1 MTKQKCQPFS
11 MLGNTIAGGRPVPVR
26 PAPLTECVPGHEPT
40 RETRDG
46 HATWSRSHANAHRP
60 TEGRR
65 LVNEFAAQQEQ
76 ITILSVREKRAQLSW
91 AEVQA
96 GREAL
101 EARVQAHHA
110 AEAERGAERARD
122 QAEIDAIMAQDARAY
137 GAARRA
143 EQRAKRR
150 QPPQPLWERVPPP
163 EPKAKPA
170 TTPRPK
176 PSYRALLDAYMA
188 RKAQRSVTP

>member
-1 MTKQKCQPFS
+1 MIGSTV
-11 MLGNTIAGGRPVPVR
+11 AGGTPVPVR
-26 PAPLTECVPGHEPT
+26 AAPLSECVPGHEPT

-60 TEGRR
+60 DEGRR
-65 LVNEFAAQQEQ
+65 LINSFAAQQEQ

-101 EARVQAHHA
+101 EARVQAHYA

-137 GAARRA
+137 GAARRGIV
-143 EQRAKRR
+143 RAAPRLVFE
-150 QPPQPLWERVPPP
+150 PVPAP

-170 TTPRPK
+170 PVSPAK
-176 PSYRALLDAYMA
+176 ASYRALLDAYTA
-188 RKAQRSVTP
+188 RRSRQGGVP